1 MDKNLLIGEIKSY
14 IESLSDDVFPKKYK
28 NSASIILSGSTGWG
42 IKEGSDKKADWDLH
56 VILTDNDYKDFS
68 AVKGEDYTIDDQKHE
83 PVVFVQFHNL
93 KWLYERLNGFVPN
106 AWPLYLWI
114 YTNCI
119 YVSDPNNISGIV
131 DEYKN
136 KFKSELPE
144 LIKTYH
150 ITFSVRRLDTC
161 TSASRNLSIA
171 TGINRSEMVKA
182 ALQTMCLIKEQPF
195 SYNKWLAKE
204 VELLYQEDEKIV
216 EIINVCEKCLFET
229 DLALLI
235 QYSKTLRDLIEN
247 LVLEKIGDKRWIHY
261 WWEFNKN

>member
-1 MDKNLLIGEIKSY
+1 MNKDLLIGEIKSY
-14 IESLSDDVFPKKYK
+14 IESLCDNDFPKKYK
-28 NSASIILSGSTGWG
+28 NSASIILSGSAGWG

-56 VILTDNDYKDFS
+56 VIMTDSDYEDFT
-68 AVKGEDYTIDDQKHE
+68 AVKGEDYTIDDQNHE
-83 PVVFVQFHNL
+83 PVVFVQFHNF
-93 KWLYERLNGFVPN
+93 KWLYERLNGLIPN
-106 AWPLYLWI
+106 SWPLYLWI

-119 YVSDPNNISGIV
+119 YVSDPNNISSIV
-131 DEYKN
+131 DEYKI

-161 TSASRNLSIA
+161 TSASRKLSIA

-216 EIINVCEKCLFET
+216 EIINMCEKCLFET
-229 DLALLI
+229 ELTLLI
-235 QYSKTLRDLIEN
+235 QHSKTLRDLIEN
-247 LVLEKIGDKRWIHY
+247 LVLEKVGDKRWIHY